1 MPVRKPLTKCPLIVA
16 EQLQQLT
23 GLSDDECGEL
33 VHVTGRMWRYYKSRV
48 QMPLHILELFIL
60 RTGLATLEQV
70 INGEH
75 IQYGKKAPR
84 PKNQPEA

>member
-1 MPVRKPLTKCPLIVA
+1 MPIRKPLTKCPLIVA

-33 VHVTGRMWRYYKSRV
+33 VYVSGRMWRYYKRKT
-48 QMPLHILELFIL
+48 QMPMQILELFIL
-60 RTGLATLEQV
+60 KTGLATVQQV

-84 PKNQPEA
+84 PKKQPEA

>member
-1 MPVRKPLTKCPLIVA
+1 MPTRKPLTKCPLIVA

-33 VHVTGRMWRYYKSRV
+33 VHVSGRMWRYYKTTHG
-48 QMPLHILELFIL
+48 MPLHILELFL
-60 RTGLATLEQV
+60 LKTGLSTLEQV

-75 IQYGKKAPR
+75 LENGKKAPR
-84 PKNQPEA
+84 PKN

>member
-1 MPVRKPLTKCPLIVA
+1 MSTRKPLTKCPLIVA

-33 VHVTGRMWRYYKSRV
+33 VHVTGRMWRYYKRKTE
-48 QMPLHILELFIL
+48 MPLYILELFLIKS
-60 RTGLATLEQV
+60 GLATLEQV
-70 INGEH
+70 LNGEH

-84 PKNQPEA
+84 PKNRN